1 MIDRRDVRAAHI
13 VKAEDHSTR
22 DVALA
27 ISDETC
33 TGTKAL
39 CRISLSCP
47 ANKCMEDLNLDG
59 VWGCVTCSTPGGS
72 PTDKKE
78 NSSPPDGKK
87 KKTR

>member
-1 MIDRRDVRAAHI
+1 MFRIIIAAI
-13 VKAEDHSTR
+13 
-22 DVALA
+22 ALVVVTGGAQAA
-27 ISDETC
+27 IGDETC

-78 NSSPPDGKK
+78 NSSPTDGKK